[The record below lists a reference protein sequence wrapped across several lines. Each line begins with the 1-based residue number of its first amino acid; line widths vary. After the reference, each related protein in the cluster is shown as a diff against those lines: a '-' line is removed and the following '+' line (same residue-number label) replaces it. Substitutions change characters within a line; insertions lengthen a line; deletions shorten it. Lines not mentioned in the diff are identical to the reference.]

1 MWLVTI
7 KFSKGIFS
15 SLLLFIFHFSI
26 LLFSAIQDHQIQS
39 TSDISTDE
47 ALDVNFDENKSEM
60 GECKPFNID
69 SNSLMGDNPA
79 YNRET
84 FLKTFSTKE
93 LVKEA
98 DAIFQEITKLTLHD
112 KLVVVGKT

>member
-1 MWLVTI
+1 M
-7 KFSKGIFS
+7 
-15 SLLLFIFHFSI
+15 LLYIFHFSI

-69 SNSLMGDNPA
+69 SNSLMGDNP
-79 YNRET
+79 NRET

-98 DAIFQEITKLTLHD
+98 DVMFQEITKLSLHD

>member
-1 MWLVTI
+1 M
-7 KFSKGIFS
+7 FS
-15 SLLLFIFHFSI
+15 SLLLFILNLLI
-26 LLFSAIQDHQIQS
+26 LLLSAFQDHQIQS

-93 LVKEA
+93 LVNEA
-98 DAIFQEITKLTLHD
+98 DVMFHEITKLSLHD